1 MIDSKANRSRIL
13 HMIPCCPRVRNM
25 TLQPHATAF
34 VEPTTDLTAAVE
46 MMMWR
51 FSCLGLSERDFR
63 LHAAMDVDGVK
74 AIDMNLELPLDY
86 VEPTR
91 EEEMMDRVDGEKVVK
106 TVVFEPFVGTA
117 WRLDGTAMTVESSG
131 RSAGAVEERKIG
143 GGKEEGKV
151 FKPFT
156 GRSRVLGGRILKF
169 KFS

>member
-25 TLQPHATAF
+25 TLQQHATAF
-34 VEPTTDLTAAVE
+34 VEPTMDLTAAVE
-46 MMMWR
+46 TMMWR
-51 FSCLGLSERDFR
+51 FSCLSLSERDFR
-63 LHAAMDVDGVK
+63 LHAATDVDGVK

-91 EEEMMDRVDGEKVVK
+91 EEEMMDRVDGEKVVM

-117 WRLDGTAMTVESSG
+117 WRLDGTVESSG
-131 RSAGAVEERKIG
+131 RSAGAVEEKKRKRG

-169 KFS
+169 KSSS